1 MGRALFPVFRLG
13 PVSKSHRTRHTA
25 NIAPLEQVY
34 VACGDIRR
42 PIAPKG
48 RLQDRSP
55 PEKACPGPVEEM
67 VASIANL
74 RSG

>member
-1 MGRALFPVFRLG
+1 MGRALFPVFRFG

-25 NIAPLEQVY
+25 NIAPLAQVY
-34 VACGDIRR
+34 VVCDDMRR
-42 PIAPKG
+42 PIPPKR
-48 RLQDRSP
+48 RLQDRFP

-67 VASIANL
+67 VASIAYL